1 MGDVTFQEARGQ
13 AQFDALPL
21 AHLSIEVGHL
31 YREDLETQG
40 PDDRLRDQFTQAK
53 HYIEAATLLQK
64 ARYGKRAR
72 ISTCFLI
79 DDYSPSDD
87 ERKPVAAPR
96 DAVKLLTET
105 ARAHGFQLDYIARES
120 GLVSATDR
128 PRAAERDHVRLAEIV
143 AGQLVA
149 EPVEGATGFRPPTSE
164 SGWLC
169 NGRRSP
175 DPDNAQAM
183 SGLVWEAPEE
193 YGHRNHSVFLDAQLW
208 TEVHERDQATGQAV
222 VRRNWSCAFT
232 ASIWQMLRLGLLRNE
247 GKAVA
252 EPYLWTQDD
261 WPDDWLD
268 MPTVTQ
274 VNPGAAEFAAYRA
287 VSVLPSSCL
296 GIEHAVRTVL
306 NHVLVDSVI
315 LTEIVDRAAREDITI
330 PRSPT
335 ERLSHV
341 FLDGD

>member
-1 MGDVTFQEARGQ
+1 MGDVTFHEAREA
-13 AQFDALPL
+13 AQVESVPL

-40 PDDRLRDQFTQAK
+40 PDDRLRKQFAQAK
-53 HYIEAATLLQK
+53 HYIDAAVLLQK

-79 DDYSPSDD
+79 DDYSPSDT

-105 ARAHGFQLDYIARES
+105 ARAHGFQLDYIVRES
-120 GLVSATDR
+120 GCVASTDR
-128 PRAAERDHVRLAEIV
+128 PRAGEKDHVRLADIV

-175 DPDNAQAM
+175 ESEHAQAM
-183 SGLVWEAPEE
+183 SGLQWEAAEE
-193 YGHRNHSVFLDAQLW
+193 YGYRHHSVFLDAQLW
-208 TEVHERDQATGQAV
+208 TEIQERDQNSGHLL
-222 VRRNWSCAFT
+222 VRRNWSCAFL
-232 ASIWQMLRLGLLRNE
+232 ASVWQLMRLGLLRNE

-252 EPYLWTQDD
+252 KPYLWTGDD
-261 WPDDWLD
+261 WPDDWSD

-274 VNPGAAEFAAYRA
+274 VNPGAADFAAYRA
-287 VSVLPSSCL
+287 VSVLPSSYL
-296 GIEHAVRTVL
+296 PIEHAVRMVL
-306 NHVLVDSVI
+306 NHVLVDSLI
-315 LTEIVDRAAREDITI
+315 LSEIVERAAREEITI